1 MTKKIILS
9 ISFLFIGLIGFSQE
23 NTASPYSY
31 YGLGDVRFRGT
42 HDARA
47 MGGLNITGDSIVL
60 NLQNPAS
67 YSRLMLTN
75 FVIGGNTNFTT
86 LKNTTSSDEAQ
97 RTSLDYLA
105 VGFPM
110 GKFGASFG
118 LMPYS
123 AVGYNLR
130 STSVANDLQSN
141 KEFFGD
147 GNSNKF
153 FIGAAYSFTK
163 QFSAGLNVEYNFG
176 DINNTVRET
185 VFDIAENQPVQLGTR
200 ERNNSKI
207 SGVNFTFGLLYDTK
221 FKEKYKLYTSF
232 NFRPEAKLS
241 VDNTRNTATIVV
253 DNLGNEFSFES
264 SEINTLDSKLVI
276 PTKLS
281 FGAGIGE
288 SNKWMLGAEIT
299 FVNSAKQNNLFI
311 ENLNSSYKDSQKYVI
326 GGYYIPKHDS
336 FSSYLSRVV
345 YRAGFRYDTNGL
357 VINNQAINDYGMNFG
372 IGLPLGPSKIDIG
385 LELGKRGTKN
395 SGLVQENYFNVSIG
409 LSLSS
414 QWFVKTLID

>member
-141 KEFFGD
+141 K
-147 GNSNKF
+147 
-153 FIGAAYSFTK
+153 A
-163 QFSAGLNVEYNFG
+163 
-176 DINNTVRET
+176 
-185 VFDIAENQPVQLGTR
+185 
-200 ERNNSKI
+200 
-207 SGVNFTFGLLYDTK
+207 
-221 FKEKYKLYTSF
+221 
-232 NFRPEAKLS
+232 
-241 VDNTRNTATIVV
+241 
-253 DNLGNEFSFES
+253 
-264 SEINTLDSKLVI
+264 
-276 PTKLS
+276 
-281 FGAGIGE
+281 
-288 SNKWMLGAEIT
+288 
-299 FVNSAKQNNLFI
+299 
-311 ENLNSSYKDSQKYVI
+311 
-326 GGYYIPKHDS
+326 
-336 FSSYLSRVV
+336 
-345 YRAGFRYDTNGL
+345 
-357 VINNQAINDYGMNFG
+357 
-372 IGLPLGPSKIDIG
+372 
-385 LELGKRGTKN
+385 
-395 SGLVQENYFNVSIG
+395 
-409 LSLSS
+409 
-414 QWFVKTLID
+414 